1 MSLSWRRDRPKNGRG
16 SRALVRIT
24 IVAALC
30 AFAASRA
37 VGFDSPILFARGAHV
52 PEVVEQFAW
61 RVIEERCAY
70 QAYERRQR
78 SFWAYDVGTR
88 ALDEGRAYSIK
99 IVSDVAWKKTEPS
112 AYIEMTIV
120 ADGRLRL
127 VALASSFIDCRF
139 SPMTSAVPRTDAPVE
154 TTR

>member
-1 MSLSWRRDRPKNGRG
+1 MSLPWRSDRPKNARG

-30 AFAASRA
+30 AVGASRA

-78 SFWAYDVGTR
+78 SFWAYDVGARTV
-88 ALDEGRAYSIK
+88 DGGRAYSIK
-99 IVSDVAWKKTEPS
+99 IVSDVAWRKTEPS

-127 VALASSFIDCRF
+127 VALASSFIDCRL
-139 SPMTSAVPRTDAPVE
+139 SPMTSAVPRADAPVE

>member
-1 MSLSWRRDRPKNGRG
+1 MSLPWRSDRPKNARG
-16 SRALVRIT
+16 SRALVRVT

-30 AFAASRA
+30 ALAASRA
-37 VGFDSPILFARGAHV
+37 VGFDSPILFARGARV

-78 SFWAYDVGTR
+78 SFWAYDVAAR

-127 VALASSFIDCRF
+127 IALASSFIDCRL
-139 SPMTSAVPRTDAPVE
+139 SPMTSAVPWADAPVE